1 MAHPQQLLFVKALSE
16 RVSPEG
22 WSGKQVLEIGSFY
35 VNGSI
40 RPFFDGSEY
49 LGVDLSDGPGVDLV
63 SPGHELKMPSRSFDL
78 SISCECFE
86 HDPHWIETFMNM
98 IRLTK
103 DGGLVV
109 FTCATTGRV
118 EHGTSRSGADQSPG
132 SQSIGWDY
140 YLNLTENDF
149 RTGID
154 LDELFESFFFVV
166 HPASRDLYFA
176 GRLIGNASKSFLFDS
191 VKLKH
196 QISEEL
202 SRFESSQ
209 RRKPRN
215 LRTLLGFIENLLIV
229 MPLLKLSPNKRFHD
243 YHVMKARLSKFLR

>member
-1 MAHPQQLLFVKALSE
+1 MAHPQQLLFVKTLSE
-16 RVSPEG
+16 MVAPGG
-22 WSGKQVLEIGSFY
+22 WSGMKVLEIGSFY

-49 LGVDLSDGPGVDLV
+49 VGVDLCEGPGVDLV
-63 SPGHELKMPSRSFDL
+63 SPGHELKMPNGSFDL

-86 HDPHWIETFMNM
+86 HDPHWMETFKNM
-98 IRLTK
+98 IRLTRE
-103 DGGLVV
+103 GGLVV

-140 YLNLTENDF
+140 YHNLTENDLLSK
-149 RTGID
+149 IN
-154 LDELFESFFFVV
+154 LDEFFESFFFVL

-176 GRLIGNASKSFLFDS
+176 GKLAGNTSKNFLFS
-191 VKLKH
+191 PVEIKN
-196 QISEEL
+196 QISGEL
-202 SRFESSQ
+202 LRFESSQ

-215 LRTLLGFIENLLIV
+215 LKTLLGLLEHCLIT
-229 MPLLKLSPNKRFHD
+229 MPLLKVSPNKRFHD
-243 YHVMKARLSKFLR
+243 YHAMKARLRKLLR